1 METSAASRLRPR
13 GSAGRSAT
21 VMCSVADPASGPLI
35 LAPGGIPGTEPTRVM
50 TAGAGAARPAAG
62 AALAPVTPAP
72 PMSVAAARPAVH
84 AVQVRRLSI
93 RVPRY
98 SPPMIRGMLEAL
110 SAAAGDQ
117 TKRARPARV
126 RASCS

>member
-1 METSAASRLRPR
+1 
-13 GSAGRSAT
+13 
-21 VMCSVADPASGPLI
+21 MCSVAELASGPLI
-35 LAPGGIPGTEPTRVM
+35 LAPGGIPGAAPTGVM
-50 TAGAGAARPAAG
+50 TAGDGTARLTAG

-84 AVQVRRLSI
+84 AVQARRFSI

-98 SPPMIRGMLEAL
+98 SPPTIRGMLEAL

-117 TKRARPARV
+117 TNRARPARA